1 VSGADG
7 RRNRDEPD
15 EAPKSEERADRLD
28 GKTYGQDDIVATPDP
43 VIPDPAAVIGRVP
56 TETSL
61 WRELAAAAR
70 TLGLASSI
78 EGELIEIR
86 DAIASIEI
94 ESVDLDAARRQ
105 VAAASGEEERLKERV
120 AALRGACKRA
130 ERSRRDRRGP
140 RRSGVGGR

>member
-1 VSGADG
+1 L
-7 RRNRDEPD
+7 RRR
-15 EAPKSEERADRLD
+15 R
-28 GKTYGQDDIVATPDP
+28 
-43 VIPDPAAVIGRVP
+43 
-56 TETSL
+56 
-61 WRELAAAAR
+61 R

-130 ERSRRDRRGP
+130 ERSRRRPTRPP